1 MLIAS
6 KNVEEIEKLKTRM
19 NQEFEMKDLGEAKNI
34 LGMEIT
40 RDREGGKI
48 CLT

>member
-1 MLIAS
+1 
-6 KNVEEIEKLKTRM
+6 
-19 NQEFEMKDLGEAKNI
+19 MKDLGEAKKI

-48 CLT
+48 CLTHKQYMKKVLQCFDI